1 MGLMKNCKET
11 SMLVTQS
18 LDRRLTWSERAGMR
32 IHLAFCDNCARFMKQ
47 MCLIRTWLSD
57 EGESAQ
63 PGLTD
68 EGRERIAG
76 KLHES
81 E

>member
-1 MGLMKNCKET
+1 
-11 SMLVTQS
+11 MLVTQS

-32 IHLAFCDNCARFMKQ
+32 IHLAFCDNCTRFMKQ
-47 MCLIRTWLSD
+47 MRLIRTWLSD
-57 EGESAQ
+57 EDTGAQ

-68 EGRERIAG
+68 EGRRRIAE
-76 KLHES
+76 KLHER

>member
-1 MGLMKNCKET
+1 
-11 SMLVTQS
+11 MLVTQS
-18 LDRRLTWSERAGMR
+18 LDRRLTWSERAGVR

-57 EGESAQ
+57 EDEGAQ

-68 EGRERIAG
+68 KGRERIAE
-76 KLHES
+76 KLHERK
-81 E
+81 

>member
-11 SMLVTQS
+11 SQLVTQS
-18 LDRRLTWSERAGMR
+18 LDRRLTWNERIGMR

-47 MCLIRTWLSD
+47 MQLLRKWLSD
-57 EGESAQ
+57 EDEASQ
-63 PGLTD
+63 SGLTD
-68 EGRERIAG
+68 ESRERIAR
-76 KLHES
+76 KLQEG